1 MGLEIGDQFLRTR
14 VVLHNLLLDLLR
26 LDAHLEDFIDD
37 FLKILYHVVVLGF
50 KVLVSLVDDVDKH
63 LSVVLQRTTQCF
75 QVVINQL
82 RELVYSIIEC
92 CEVSQDSRGK
102 RILQLF
108 QLAESTCLSRLHHLV
123 EL

>member
-75 QVVINQL
+75 QVVINL
-82 RELVYSIIEC
+82 HKNNVNMIP
-92 CEVSQDSRGK
+92 V
-102 RILQLF
+102 ILTSS
-108 QLAESTCLSRLHHLV
+108 EN
-123 EL
+123 